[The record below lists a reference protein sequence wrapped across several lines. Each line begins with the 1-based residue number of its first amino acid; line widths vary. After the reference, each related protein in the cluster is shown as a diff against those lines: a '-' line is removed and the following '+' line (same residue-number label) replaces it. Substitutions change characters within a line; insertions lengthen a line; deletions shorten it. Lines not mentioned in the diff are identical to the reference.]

1 MSRHAG
7 RQKERH
13 DIQGLVPEEIT
24 YGSLG
29 ESCRKAQQ
37 QRVWALEAALLEAA
51 GSRHCDDVLD
61 PLERA
66 LRRLELQHPET
77 LSGLRLRLV

>member
-1 MSRHAG
+1 M
-7 RQKERH
+7 
-13 DIQGLVPEEIT
+13 PEEIT
-24 YGSLG
+24 HGSLG
-29 ESCRKAQQ
+29 ESRSKDQQ

-66 LRRLELQHPET
+66 LRRLEQQHPET
-77 LSGLRLRLV
+77 LSGLRLRRVQRDFEGLF